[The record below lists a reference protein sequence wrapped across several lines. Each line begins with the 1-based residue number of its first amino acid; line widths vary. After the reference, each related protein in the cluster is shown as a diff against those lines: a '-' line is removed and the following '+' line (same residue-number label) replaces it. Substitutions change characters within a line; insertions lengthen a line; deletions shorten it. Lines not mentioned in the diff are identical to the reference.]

1 MLEVTGCPIEKFD
14 HIRVSNSYTKQEI
27 GIIKFDV
34 NEMGNYQGQQISFR
48 ASTECE
54 SSV

>member
-1 MLEVTGCPIEKFD
+1 MSNRKIQGNVG
-14 HIRVSNSYTKQEI
+14 HIRVSNSYTKQDI

-48 ASTECE
+48 ASTECK

>member
-1 MLEVTGCPIEKFD
+1 MFQFQTPRLNKKI
-14 HIRVSNSYTKQEI
+14 I

-34 NEMGNYQGQQISFR
+34 NEMGSYQGQQISFR

>member
-1 MLEVTGCPIEKFD
+1 MSKRKIQGNVG
-14 HIRVSNSYTKQEI
+14 HIQVSNSYTKQEI

-48 ASTECE
+48 ASTECK